1 MVWVHPDYFFF
12 FLFTYRDS
20 NAKIGADPT
29 LTGALTWREWKEF
42 FRQSNKN
49 LSLVGTIPN
58 PIDEVWMDKPSRSKD
73 ALEIHDV
80 KYAGYFYGSSIRC

>member
-1 MVWVHPDYFFF
+1 MVCVHLSIFI
-12 FLFTYRDS
+12 YRDS

-29 LTGALTWREWKEF
+29 LTGALTWEEWQEF

-58 PIDEVWMDKPSRSKD
+58 PIDEVWIDQPSRSKET
-73 ALEIHDV
+73 LEIHDV
-80 KYAGYFYGSSIRC
+80 KYAGWFFAKLNF